1 MEQEKIYDQIKSAA
15 QNSETKDF
23 HAMDKVWNRVEEK
36 LDQKVLKKE
45 KKLWKKIAVA
55 ASVLLVITL
64 GYQLFKSNPKSITPQ
79 NQVVTIDT
87 SKTILPE
94 QNAVVANDSVNPII
108 KKEALKILEKQIAT
122 QAIVAASESIATD
135 TIKDKE
141 TLSNG
146 FALNDVSIEKDDALE
161 KKTKTNHSI
170 EVRKASAVG
179 VKYDYSKNKIRS
191 NQKTS
196 SQTSSQKLDPLLIV
210 DDKVSKEK
218 LSDLDSDEIDSIMY
232 LKEPLY
238 IINKVYYT
246 ELEMFGP
253 NPTSPYAPLNE
264 QDIESFTILQP
275 EKAASIY
282 GEKGKKGVVIVTT
295 KNGKPKKAK

>member
-45 KKLWKKIAVA
+45 NKLWKKIAAA
-55 ASVLLVITL
+55 ASVMLVITL
-64 GYQLFKSNPKSITPQ
+64 GYQLFKSNPKLVTPQ

-87 SKTILPE
+87 SKTILPK
-94 QNAVVANDSVNPII
+94 QNAIVATDSANPII

-122 QAIVAASESIATD
+122 QPMIAASESVKTD
-135 TIKDKE
+135 TLKNKE
-141 TLSNG
+141 TENMG
-146 FALNDVSIEKDDALE
+146 FALKDASIEKDDALE
-161 KKTKTNHSI
+161 KKTNGNFTFQAK
-170 EVRKASAVG
+170 KASAVG
-179 VKYDYSKNKIRS
+179 VKNDYSKNKIRS
-191 NQKTS
+191 HQKT
-196 SQTSSQKLDPLLIV
+196 TSQKLDALLIV

-275 EKAASIY
+275 EKAVTIY